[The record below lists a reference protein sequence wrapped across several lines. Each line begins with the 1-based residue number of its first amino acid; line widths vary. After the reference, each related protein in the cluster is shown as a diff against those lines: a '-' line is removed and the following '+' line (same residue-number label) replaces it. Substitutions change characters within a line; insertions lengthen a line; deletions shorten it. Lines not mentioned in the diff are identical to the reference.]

1 MSTASRFKTL
11 TTRSVLIQEKTETF
25 ISDLRR
31 LVHLLEANI
40 DADEERVGIFDPT
53 SSNYPDST
61 RQLRMRREKLIATLF
76 RLEELR

>member
-1 MSTASRFKTL
+1 
-11 TTRSVLIQEKTETF
+11 VLIQEKTETF